1 MTTKYKTNDPYEI
14 AKVHDI
20 KVSHEPLPEH
30 IGGFYTTIFEYE
42 YIVINSEKTEDWK
55 RAIAAHELGHALL
68 HNHDHTFLA
77 MNDFA
82 LLSKVEKEANQFAA
96 TLLLDNEKPF
106 EGETIFDFSKR
117 THIPIEFLRS
127 LGKGGILR

>member
-1 MTTKYKTNDPYEI
+1 MMTTKYKTNDPYEI

-55 RAIAAHELGHALL
+55 RAIAAHELGHAQL
-68 HNHDHTFLA
+68 HNHNQPFLP
-77 MNDFA
+77 MIDFFIH
-82 LLSKVEKEANQFAA
+82 SKLEKEANQFGD
-96 TLLLDNEKPF
+96 TLCLISENRVE
-106 EGETIFDFSKR
+106 E
-117 THIPIEFLRS
+117 
-127 LGKGGILR
+127 